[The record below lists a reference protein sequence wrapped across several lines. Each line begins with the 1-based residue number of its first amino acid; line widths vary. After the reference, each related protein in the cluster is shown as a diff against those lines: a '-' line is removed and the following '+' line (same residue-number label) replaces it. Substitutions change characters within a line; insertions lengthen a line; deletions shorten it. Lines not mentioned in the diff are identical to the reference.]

1 METSG
6 CKRGMAVVRRAPD
19 MGHGFIEIEEVSK
32 SFLGAGGVLAVDRVS
47 TVVNRGEFISI
58 LGPSG
63 CGKSTLMQ
71 MVAGLELPTSGAIT
85 INGQRVTAPQTDVGI
100 VFQDTNLLDWR
111 SVLRNIMLQ
120 IEVRK
125 LDRVAYLERARH
137 LLSMVGLDGV
147 EEKLPHQL
155 SGGMK
160 QRVSI
165 CRALIHNPPLLLMD
179 EPFGAL
185 DSLTRDQLN
194 VDLQDIWL
202 ESGKTIIFVTH
213 SISEAVF
220 LSDRVLVMS
229 PRPAR
234 VAADIHIDLER
245 RRGIEIRESP
255 AFGAYVSTIR
265 RLFEEWGVLRRDKGA
280 QR

>member
-1 METSG
+1 MD
-6 CKRGMAVVRRAPD
+6 KR
-19 MGHGFIEIEEVSK
+19 FIEIEAVTK
-32 SFLGAGGVLAVDRVS
+32 TYRGQGAVLAVDRVS
-47 TVVNRGEFISI
+47 TVVNRGEFISV

-71 MVAGLELPTSGAIT
+71 MVAGLELPSSGRIVIA
-85 INGQRVTAPQTDVGI
+85 GKEVTAPQTDVGI

-111 SVLRNIMLQ
+111 TVMRNIMLQ
-120 IEVRK
+120 IEIRG
-125 LDRVAYLERARH
+125 LDQAANLQRARQ
-137 LLSMVGLDGV
+137 LLAMVGLEGV
-147 EEKLPHQL
+147 EDKLPHQL

-165 CRALIHNPPLLLMD
+165 CRALIHDPPLLLMD

-229 PRPAR
+229 PRPAT
-234 VAADIHIDLER
+234 VAADIRIELER
-245 RRGIEIRESP
+245 PRKISVRETP
-255 AFGAYVSTIR
+255 AFGAYVAQIR
-265 RLFEEWGVLRRDKGA
+265 GLFEDWGVLRRASGG
-280 QR
+280 QQ